1 MPILLTFLLYV
12 FSIIPYEGYISS
24 LPDTVTSFP
33 YYNSERLF
41 AHVEKAG
48 SVFSELSVGDM
59 ITVTYSDHSHK
70 YIVYEIKK
78 YIDLYPQFPD
88 MDAGE
93 ISYADMDGNGLTAY
107 DVVNQVYT
115 TDGLLVLQ
123 TCLADRPGRL
133 FVIARPWITLR
144 EMRKR

>member
-12 FSIIPYEGYISS
+12 FSIIPYKGYISS

-48 SVFSELSVGDM
+48 AVFSELSVGDM
-59 ITVTYSDHSHK
+59 ITVGYSDHSQK

-88 MDAGE
+88 LDAGAVGW
-93 ISYADMDGNGLTAY
+93 ADLQGNELTTYELAK
-107 DVVNQVYT
+107 QVYT

-144 EMRKR
+144 ESRKR